1 MKEWQ
6 KSLIIILAIPF
17 MLFGGLLLYGAYSSK
32 EVSAQTSCSGK
43 HNIVVDRGDFLAI
56 MYPSDITTYLFTLP
70 EEDFN
75 ELYQKFQVK
84 SAAALVNCTD
94 NGNNPKCSLYIN
106 GRACLTDLPTF
117 TNRASRAYSIDNC
130 TKYFRDGIN
139 NLDMREPINTYP
151 RLNSVELLVLET
163 EMTLPRC

>member
-1 MKEWQ
+1 MV
-6 KSLIIILAIPF
+6 
-17 MLFGGLLLYGAYSSK
+17 YNSSNTDNS
-32 EVSAQTSCSGK
+32 VSAQTSCSGK
-43 HNIVVDRGDFLAI
+43 HNIVVDRGDFLAL

-84 SAAALVNCTD
+84 SAVALVNCTN
-94 NGNNPKCSLYIN
+94 NGNNPSCSLYIN

-117 TNRASRAYSIDNC
+117 QYRASRAYSIDNC

-139 NLDMREPINTYP
+139 DLDMRESMNTYP
-151 RLNSVELLVLET
+151 RLNSVELLILET